1 MKMCAKCGGSMK
13 KGGTMKK
20 MQNGGPNNLE
30 KKIGRLENK
39 KERLANKSSRAQ
51 SISRNFLG
59 DPDTLSKV
67 VDNALQKRAM
77 NVMEKVSN
85 KREMINK
92 KIEELKS
99 SNASSSMKK
108 VAKGGVQK
116 YQPGGST
123 GENPNPSG
131 KSFGKQ
137 AGVFGGALA
146 ALVGLT
152 REKGIERRAKKA
164 EERYDKR
171 QVKKQ
176 VKAEIKE
183 AKNMPKSKMGGMTKS
198 KKK

>member
-1 MKMCAKCGGSMK
+1 MKTMKTCKVGCGKMKAGGPVKKVKKMQPGGTINNNFGMPYNGIPFAPINGNTDPSKNQMGTNATMK
-13 KGGTMKK
+13 KGGMVKK
-20 MQNGGPNNLE
+20 M
-30 KKIGRLENK
+30 
-39 KERLANKSSRAQ
+39 
-51 SISRNFLG
+51 
-59 DPDTLSKV
+59 
-67 VDNALQKRAM
+67 
-77 NVMEKVSN
+77 
-85 KREMINK
+85 
-92 KIEELKS
+92 
-99 SNASSSMKK
+99 
-108 VAKGGVQK
+108 AKGGFPDLNKDGEITKADILKGRGVFKKGGTKK
-116 YQPGGST
+116 YQAGGNT

-131 KSFGKQ
+131 KSIAKQ